1 VRKSVRNWMQRC
13 ARTALVLLLA
23 QLLGCGTLLYR
34 ERVGQP
40 RGKLD
45 VVVVLLDSIGLVYF
59 VAPGLVA
66 FAVDFA
72 TGAIY
77 LPRQAPPSLAEDDGR
92 IQVRMLG
99 ESSRDPRAI
108 EQAVHEATGVELA
121 GHWDELQIWTQ
132 GTEPL
137 AQRLLELDARAQGC
151 AGLDPAA
158 EPRAPAF
165 RSCAPR

>member
-1 VRKSVRNWMQRC
+1 MRKRLQKC
-13 ARTALVLLLA
+13 ARTAFVLLLA

-77 LPRQAPPSLAEDDGR
+77 LPRQAPPSLAGDDGR

-99 ESSRDPRAI
+99 ESSRDPHAI
-108 EQAVHEATGVELA
+108 EQAVRETTGIELA
-121 GHWDELQIWTQ
+121 GHWHELHVLTQ
-132 GTEPL
+132 ATEPEPI
-137 AQRLLELDARAQGC
+137 AQRLLELDARAQSC

-158 EPRAPAF
+158 EPRALAF

>member
-1 VRKSVRNWMQRC
+1 MRKCV
-13 ARTALVLLLA
+13 AVLLALSFA
-23 QLLGCGTLLYR
+23 LPLGCGTLLYR

-45 VVVVLLDSIGLVYF
+45 AFVVMLDSIALVYF
-59 VAPGLVA
+59 VVPGLIA

-77 LPRQAPPSLAEDDGR
+77 LPREAPPPLAGAPSR
-92 IQVRMLG
+92 VQLRMLG
-99 ESSRDPRAI
+99 EGSRDPRAI
-108 EQAVHEATGVELA
+108 AQVVREVAGIELSGDWNEVQVVEGIALA
-121 GHWDELQIWTQ
+121 E
-132 GTEPL
+132 
-137 AQRLLELDARAQGC
+137 LLELDRCARGN

-165 RSCAPR
+165 RSCARR

>member
-1 VRKSVRNWMQRC
+1 MLRWMRRC
-13 ARTALVLLLA
+13 AWVPVALLLA
-23 QLLGCGTLLYR
+23 QQLGCGTLLYR

-59 VAPGLVA
+59 VAPGLIA

-77 LPRQAPPSLAEDDGR
+77 LPREAPPSLAGDDPR

-99 ESSRDPRAI
+99 EASRDPRAI
-108 EQAVHEATGVELA
+108 EQAVREATGVELA
-121 GHWDELQIWTQ
+121 GHWDGLQIMPV
-132 GTEPL
+132 GREPL
-137 AQRLLELDARAQGC
+137 PQRLLELDARAQSC